1 MSNSNSCIHL
11 YGPVPS
17 RRLGFSL
24 GIDFIPFKTC
34 SLDCIYCQLGQVP
47 EKTVVR
53 KVYVPASEVIT
64 QIKEKLDSGAR
75 IDYITFSGS
84 GEPTLNAEIGKLILD
99 IKQLTQIPVAV
110 LTNSTLLCR
119 KDVRDALSEA
129 DLIIPSLDAVTQ
141 DIFEKVNRPHPSIRI
156 SDILTGLKKF
166 RRTFKGKIWIE
177 VLLVKNINDSPAHLP
192 KLKTVLEELHPD
204 RIQLNTVVRP
214 PAESFA
220 RTLSLEEL
228 EKIKNF
234 IGNRCEIIATFDK
247 TAQAAV
253 LKSEMETILSIIR
266 RRPVTLID
274 LASSLG
280 LHRNEVLKYLQM
292 LKEKGAIQLVQ
303 HKGSVYYE
311 FKG

>member
-1 MSNSNSCIHL
+1 M
-11 YGPVPS
+11 
-17 RRLGFSL
+17 
-24 GIDFIPFKTC
+24 
-34 SLDCIYCQLGQVP
+34 
-47 EKTVVR
+47 VR